1 MDTTR
6 TTTIPNSAVEE
17 NPSIIH
23 ATNQPSSASG
33 ADVRLPIS
41 EVMLS
46 CIASAVDAAFALH
59 NQANGSTVSLVHGN
73 LADGKFFSVSIYPE
87 RTIEFWERPSWQELF
102 DFAKANLDLLLKPAH
117 ALGTWFNDWGCTHVV
132 DVVIC
137 VPDRDAAVDLGRRF
151 DQTAVFDL
159 EARREIPIL
168 RTCREFN
175 TRLAKDGN
183 PQ

>member
-59 NQANGSTVSLVHGN
+59 NSAN
-73 LADGKFFSVSIYPE
+73 SI
-87 RTIEFWERPSWQELF
+87 
-102 DFAKANLDLLLKPAH
+102 
-117 ALGTWFNDWGCTHVV
+117 
-132 DVVIC
+132 
-137 VPDRDAAVDLGRRF
+137 
-151 DQTAVFDL
+151 
-159 EARREIPIL
+159 
-168 RTCREFN
+168 
-175 TRLAKDGN
+175 
-183 PQ
+183 